1 MSERKVLN
9 KYFPPDFDPAKIP
22 KRVKKKNEQHKVRLM
37 APFSMHCIT
46 CGNWIAKSTKF
57 NARKETVEGE
67 MYLTIKIYR
76 FYIRCPR
83 CSAEITF
90 KTDPKNADYVCEH
103 GALRNFDSSREEK
116 ILGEEMKLER
126 QQQEENNPMKALENR
141 TMESKKE
148 MDILDALDEI
158 RTKNARTE
166 RLNIDEVNEKILK
179 RQQKTEE
186 ELLRLEEEEIDKIAK
201 ATFKTD
207 DGENVKRIAEDV
219 DDTDIKSL
227 LKDKY
232 NITSNHYS
240 FQSSNSSTA
249 TSLANGLGIKKAGMT
264 TSSSAQKGIAGI
276 IKKRRPESD
285 LVNGIVKK
293 KATTT
298 TTTTNTTTTTTT
310 TTKSSSK
317 NTLSGVVK
325 KKTTTAATKASN
337 TASAPAQNSLT
348 SLFSAY
354 DSDDDDDSDSS

>member
-9 KYFPPDFDPAKIP
+9 KYFPPDFDPSKIP
-22 KRVKKKNEQHKVRLM
+22 KRVKKKNEQKKVRLM

-67 MYLTIKIYR
+67 MYLTIKIFR

-103 GALRNFDSSREEK
+103 GALRNFDSSREER
-116 ILGEEMKLER
+116 ILGEEKKLER
-126 QQQEENNPMKALENR
+126 QQQEENNPMQALENR
-141 TMESKKE
+141 TLESKKE

-186 ELLRLEEEEIDKIAK
+186 ELLRMEEEEIDKIAK

-207 DGENVKRIAEDV
+207 DGENVKRISDDV
-219 DDTDIKSL
+219 NITSL

-232 NITSNHYS
+232 NISSTNGGSGS
-240 FQSSNSSTA
+240 SSSNNGSSHK
-249 TSLANGLGIKKAGMT
+249 N
-264 TSSSAQKGIAGI
+264 GIAGI
-276 IKKRRPESD
+276 IKKRPPEND
-285 LVNGIVKK
+285 LLQGIVKK
-293 KATTT
+293 KKETPI
-298 TTTTNTTTTTTT
+298 
-310 TTKSSSK
+310 TTKSTTTSK
-317 NTLSGVVK
+317 TTNNTLAGIVK
-325 KKTTTAATKASN
+325 KAPIKATSTTA
-337 TASAPAQNSLT
+337 APAQNSLT
-348 SLFSAY
+348 SLLSAY
-354 DSDDDDDSDSS
+354 DSDDDSDDDSDSN

>member
-9 KYFPPDFDPAKIP
+9 KYFPPDFDPSKIP

-37 APFSMHCIT
+37 APFSMHCVA

-103 GALRNFDSSREEK
+103 GALRNFDSSREER
-116 ILGEEMKLER
+116 ILGEEKKLER

-141 TMESKKE
+141 TLESKKE

-166 RLNIDEVNEKILK
+166 RIDIDEVNDKLLK

-186 ELLRLEEEEIDKIAK
+186 ELLRIEEEEIDKIAK

-207 DGENVKRIAEDV
+207 DGDNVKRLSEDI
-219 DDTDIKSL
+219 DEIDIKSL

-232 NITSNHYS
+232 NITS
-240 FQSSNSSTA
+240 SSNNNTFNTST
-249 TSLANGLGIKKAGMT
+249 TNHLGIKKVNEPKELTGLVV
-264 TSSSAQKGIAGI
+264 
-276 IKKRRPESD
+276 KKRRPESD
-285 LVNGIVKK
+285 LLNGLVKK
-293 KATTT
+293 KSKVNTS
-298 TTTTNTTTTTTT
+298 TTTTTTT
-310 TTKSSSK
+310 TTSQK
-317 NTLSGVVK
+317 NTLAAADVIK
-325 KKTTTAATKASN
+325 KAPTTT
-337 TASAPAQNSLT
+337 PAQNSLT

-354 DSDDDDDSDSS
+354 DSDDDDDDDSDNN

>member
-9 KYFPPDFDPAKIP
+9 KYFPPDFDPSKIP

-141 TMESKKE
+141 TLESKKE

-186 ELLRLEEEEIDKIAK
+186 ELIRMEEEEIDKIAK

-207 DGENVKRIAEDV
+207 DGDNVKRIAEDV
-219 DDTDIKSL
+219 DDTNIKSL

-240 FQSSNSSTA
+240 SSSAA

-264 TSSSAQKGIAGI
+264 TSSSIAGM

-298 TTTTNTTTTTTT
+298 TTTAKAATTTT
-310 TTKSSSK
+310 TTKSPPK

-325 KKTTTAATKASN
+325 KATATKATTATTKVAN
-337 TASAPAQNSLT
+337 TALT